1 LHIRLRLD
9 LATQRCKVECRSVGA
24 KQILGQL
31 KAANGGDPLR
41 AHAAL
46 DSTTGDDTGRDH
58 DCGGAQYMIIEC
70 LELRVPPE
78 ASGVASGHA
87 HDMRHARDI
96 GDEMARY
103 SIRFEIV

>member
-46 DSTTGDDTGRDH
+46 DSTT
-58 DCGGAQYMIIEC
+58 DCGGAQYMTIEC